1 MLALLASVLL
11 SFSLLAANDSTGQ
24 CNLEAANFKS
34 QAEVKDFLSKLQIQ
48 AKKRDPK
55 SFGDLIVFP
64 VRVVHKGSLKKIQT
78 LSEFNQLAS
87 EVITANVMDVILNQ
101 KMDEI
106 FCNYQGIMLGDGE
119 VWFAKVKGK
128 TGIITINNMK

>member
-1 MLALLASVLL
+1 MLSLLTPFFL
-11 SFSLLAANDSTGQ
+11 SLSLLAANDSTGQ

-34 QAEVKDFLSKLQIQ
+34 HSEVSDFLSKLQIQ

-55 SFGDLIVFP
+55 SFGELILFP
-64 VRVVHKGSLKKIQT
+64 VRVVHKGTLKKIQT

-87 EVITANVMDVILNQ
+87 EVITTNVMDVILNQ
-101 KMDEI
+101 KTDEI

-128 TGIITINNMK
+128 IGVITINNMK